1 MEAICYHMYKISIL
15 KNADWFAPGIV
26 MYDHAYGV
34 HDPVKIC
41 LVCFLI
47 EGQGRKIMVDTGMD
61 GIDQTYTEQQK
72 DQFDHLGSSK
82 DTSELLKEAGTSCEE
97 IDTVLLTHLHFDHYW
112 NVEQFPNANFVV
124 NRKEWFHVMDPKN
137 LPINPIKGFPREPL
151 AYLAGEAFG
160 RLTLIDDEYE
170 VCPGISM
177 HWVGGHSPGGMVVK
191 FVTNEGPVI
200 IVGDAFYLYD
210 HIENNIPIGY
220 CTDYREV
227 LAGYEWLRKQN
238 ATLLP
243 AHDYKIFE
251 KHPSLI
257 IG

>member
-1 MEAICYHMYKISIL
+1 MYKIRIL
-15 KNADWFAPGIV
+15 KNADWYSPGTV

-34 HDPVKIC
+34 HEPVKIC

-47 EGQGRKIMVDTGMD
+47 EGNGRKIMVDTGMD
-61 GIDQTYTEQQK
+61 GIDQTYTEK
-72 DQFDHLGSSK
+72 DKAQFDHLGKSK
-82 DTSELLKEAGTSCEE
+82 DTWELLKEAGTSCDE

-112 NVEQFPNANFVV
+112 NVRQFPNARFVV
-124 NRKEWFHVMDPKN
+124 HQKEWFHVMDPRN
-137 LPINPIKGFPREPL
+137 LPICPVQGFPRKPL
-151 AYLAGEAFG
+151 AYLAGEAFE

-170 VCPGISM
+170 VCPGITM

-191 FVTNEGPVI
+191 VQTNEGPAI
-200 IVGDAFYLYD
+200 IVGDALYLYE
-210 HIENNIPIGY
+210 HIEKNIPMGY

-227 LAGYEWLRKQN
+227 LSGYQWLRQQH
-238 ATLLP
+238 AILLP

-251 KHPSLI
+251 HHPTLT